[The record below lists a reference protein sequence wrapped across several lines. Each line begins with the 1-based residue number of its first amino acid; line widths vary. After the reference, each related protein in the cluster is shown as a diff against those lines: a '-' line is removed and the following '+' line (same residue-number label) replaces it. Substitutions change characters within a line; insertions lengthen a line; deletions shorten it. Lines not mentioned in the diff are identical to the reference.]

1 MQRRILSLIDA
12 LRQERVRVSP
22 AETLDAMRAVG
33 CVGIEPTAFREA
45 LAATLIKDE
54 SDRPTFDIAFERIFG
69 LGEVRR
75 RKRKSTRTAGD
86 AGGGSGGD
94 EGNGSRTSTHE
105 PNEARAAAAA
115 RGEAEEAND
124 RRGAA
129 GERLSAL
136 ARLAATRFEAMTP
149 RQVDECPALAEALA
163 RRWRSRWQRR
173 RRQHRRGR
181 LDVRRT
187 MRRSLSSGGVPL
199 VPVLRRRRP
208 GRVDLV
214 ALCDVSHSVA
224 TASQFLLSLLAP
236 AHSFFRHVH
245 IFGFV
250 DEPVPLSFEAGRVIP
265 HARLDLYA
273 RSDFGRV
280 LLEMEK
286 RHAALCTRNTVVLV
300 LGDARNNRRP
310 PRVDV
315 LTRLRQ
321 RVKQLLWLNP
331 EPPSRW
337 NTGDSVLASYAA
349 TCDSIFEAGTPKQL
363 AHAVE
368 RCSV

>member
-1 MQRRILSLIDA
+1 MQRKILSLIDA

-33 CVGIEPTAFREA
+33 CIGIEPTAFREA

-54 SDRPTFDIAFERIFG
+54 SDRPTFDVAFERIFG

-75 RKRKSTRTAGD
+75 RKRKGTRAAGD

-94 EGNGSRTSTHE
+94 QGSGGRTSTKE
-105 PNEARAAAAA
+105 PSEARTAATHV
-115 RGEAEEAND
+115 ESEEAKD

-129 GERLSAL
+129 GERLHAM

-187 MRRSLSSGGVPL
+187 MRRSMSSGGVPL
-199 VPVLRRRRP
+199 VPILRRRRP
-208 GRVDLV
+208 GCVDLV

-224 TASQFLLSLLAP
+224 HASQFLLSLLAP
-236 AHSFFRHVH
+236 ARSFFRHVH

-250 DEPVPLSFEAGRVIP
+250 DEPVPLSFESGRVIP
-265 HARLDLYA
+265 HDRLDLYA

-280 LLEMEK
+280 LLQMED
-286 RHAALCTRNTVVLV
+286 RHAALWTRNTVVLI
-300 LGDARNNRRP
+300 LGDARNNRRS

-321 RVKQLLWLNP
+321 RVKRLLWLNP
-331 EPPSRW
+331 ESPSRW

-349 TCDSIFEAGTPKQL
+349 ACDAIFEAGTPKQL
-363 AHAVE
+363 ARAVE
-368 RCSV
+368 RCSA